1 MSITLESPRAFSM
14 TVKLEVSERDRLK
27 SLAVARKRTPHYL
40 MKEAIQT
47 YLEKAESEELFIQAA
62 LRSRQHLK
70 ETGLHVTQNEF
81 SAWVKAIQQNPK
93 TPMPT
98 CHD

>member
-1 MSITLESPRAFSM
+1 MSTTLESPRAFSM